1 MGVHIKK
8 QRKIFMKLLDNATL
22 RKKLLYL
29 VIASGAIAML
39 IIVMSYLGMNTM
51 HDSVGTIYR
60 DRVVPLAHLKKVSDY
75 YAVNIVDATH
85 KVRSSELTF
94 KEGLDNIT
102 QARLGIS
109 KEWQAYTST
118 FLTSEEKQLVE
129 KASKEFTV
137 ADATVEHIIDV
148 MQRNDSSALVALIQS
163 ELYKSIDP
171 VTGTIASLITVQLD
185 VSNQEYEKSENA
197 FSMTSWGQIIAV
209 IFGAFLI
216 GIISKVIIK
225 SITLNINEIRNGMT
239 TFMEGKYDTRIDIHT
254 QDELG
259 NIAHQFNQVASKMEE
274 IIREINEKMAE
285 ISQLTNTKE
294 LLEHISIIAS
304 QVNEATEQVASSATQ
319 ISATTM
325 QMSRT
330 VEDQSVQVNGIA
342 AAMEEMTATISDTT
356 QQISKATT
364 MSNEATHQALQGGR
378 VVENT
383 IVSINRIADVV
394 IQSAGSVE
402 QLGKNSE
409 QIGTIIETIEQ
420 IADQTNLLALNA
432 AIEAAR
438 AGEAGRGFAVVADEV
453 RKLAEQTRRATQ
465 EIAGTIRTIQQQTKT
480 VVDEISVGKSE
491 VEKTKVS
498 ATQTSEAL
506 GIIIERNQSLQ
517 EIINH
522 ISAASEE
529 QTATSVEVSSNVEH
543 ISSAF
548 TETAAAVSQVAQT
561 ATRLADLTEELRNLA
576 GQLESDDTRAA
587 NNAGVKALQSKH
599 QYRLS

>member
-1 MGVHIKK
+1 MNNWFSNLSVV
-8 QRKIFMKLLDNATL
+8 RKLNIGFGALLLFLIIISGYGIYSQFSNARNSQL
-22 RKKLLYL
+22 VNQQAIEPL
-29 VIASGAIAML
+29 VIM
-39 IIVMSYLGMNTM
+39 
-51 HDSVGTIYR
+51 
-60 DRVVPLAHLKKVSDY
+60 
-75 YAVNIVDATH
+75 
-85 KVRSSELTF
+85 
-94 KEGLDNIT
+94 
-102 QARLGIS
+102 
-109 KEWQAYTST
+109 
-118 FLTSEEKQLVE
+118 
-129 KASKEFTV
+129 
-137 ADATVEHIIDV
+137 
-148 MQRNDSSALVALIQS
+148 
-163 ELYKSIDP
+163 
-171 VTGTIASLITVQLD
+171 
-185 VSNQEYEKSENA
+185 
-197 FSMTSWGQIIAV
+197 
-209 IFGAFLI
+209 
-216 GIISKVIIK
+216 SKVIARYKDARIGLRDG
-225 SITLNINEIRNGMT
+225 IFVAQLNRTEETEKFFLEATKALADAKELSKKYQSTIVTDEGRRLHEVFEQRLDKLTAVALKIADESKKGNAEVTVNMLVNQCFNAGHDVDVSANELLEQKVRISNEINDKIQSAVQTGLIMALI
-239 TFMEGKYDTRIDIHT
+239 FSLLSIAVGIF
-254 QDELG
+254 LG
-259 NIAHQFNQVASKMEE
+259 NRIVGSIRTPIEILTAATNALAHGDFDARVRIETNEEFGVLAGHFNVMGEKLRIMVNEIHEKMEE
-274 IIREINEKMAE
+274 I
-285 ISQLTNTKE
+285 SQLANTKE
-294 LLEHISIIAS
+294 LLEHISGIAM
-304 QVNEATEQVASSATQ
+304 QVHAATEQVASSATQ

-330 VEDQSVQVNGIA
+330 VEDQSVQVNGVA

-364 MSNEATHQALQGGR
+364 MSNEATHQAIQGGH

-383 IVSINRIADVV
+383 INSINRIADVV

-465 EIAGTIRTIQQQTKT
+465 EIAGTIRTIQTQTKT
-480 VVDEISVGKSE
+480 VVEEISVGKSE

-561 ATRLADLTEELRNLA
+561 ANRLADLTEELRNLA
-576 GQLESDDTRAA
+576 GQLEADDARTA
-587 NNAGVKALQSKH
+587 NNSGVKALQSKH

>member
-1 MGVHIKK
+1 MFSSFAHFSVAKKLNYSYTLLIIMSLCIATYGMYSLQTGAQDSGIIKK
-8 QRKIFMKLLDNATL
+8 NITEPIALLGKIQARYKDARIALRDGIFLDQIGKSTESQSYHRKAVKDIDEALSLSDEFGKTILTAEGARLHRDFN
-22 RKKLLYL
+22 KKLAILGTVAKATAEESKKGNKEVTAAMLVNQCFRAGEEVDKAIEKMFSQKMSLSVKLTEELTQNSIVTVYVMLAITVVVIVL
-29 VIASGAIAML
+29 VIILSRLIVNSIRRPVEILIKATNSLAQGDFSARANIETKEEFGALASHFNAMGEKLEEMVRHIEEKTVESQRLAESASAML
-39 IIVMSYLGMNTM
+39 GRM
-51 HDSVGTIYR
+51 
-60 DRVVPLAHLKKVSDY
+60 K
-75 YAVNIVDATH
+75 
-85 KVRSSELTF
+85 
-94 KEGLDNIT
+94 
-102 QARLGIS
+102 
-109 KEWQAYTST
+109 
-118 FLTSEEKQLVE
+118 
-129 KASKEFTV
+129 
-137 ADATVEHIIDV
+137 
-148 MQRNDSSALVALIQS
+148 
-163 ELYKSIDP
+163 
-171 VTGTIASLITVQLD
+171 
-185 VSNQEYEKSENA
+185 
-197 FSMTSWGQIIAV
+197 
-209 IFGAFLI
+209 
-216 GIISKVIIK
+216 
-225 SITLNINEIRNGMT
+225 
-239 TFMEGKYDTRIDIHT
+239 
-254 QDELG
+254 
-259 NIAHQFNQVASKMEE
+259 
-274 IIREINEKMAE
+274 E
-285 ISQLTNTKE
+285 ISV
-294 LLEHISIIAS
+294 

-342 AAMEEMTATISDTT
+342 AAMEEMTATIGDTT
-356 QQISKATT
+356 QQINKATI
-364 MSNEATHQALQGGR
+364 MSNEATHQAIQGGH

-383 IVSINRIADVV
+383 INSINRIADVV
-394 IQSAGSVE
+394 IQSVGSVE

-480 VVDEISVGKSE
+480 VVEEISVGKSE

-561 ATRLADLTEELRNLA
+561 ANRLADLTEELRNLA
-576 GQLESDDTRAA
+576 GQLEADDARLA
-587 NNAGVKALQSKH
+587 NNSGVKALQSKH

>member
-1 MGVHIKK
+1 
-8 QRKIFMKLLDNATL
+8 MKLLDNATL

-85 KVRSSELTF
+85 KVRNSELTY

-118 FLTSEEKQLVE
+118 FLTTEEKQLVE
-129 KASKEFTV
+129 KATKEFTV

-225 SITLNINEIRNGMT
+225 SITLNINEIHNGMT
-239 TFMEGKYDTRIDIHT
+239 TFMDGNYDTRIDIHT

-259 NIAHQFNQVASKMEE
+259 NIAHQFNQVASKMED

-294 LLEHISIIAS
+294 LLEHISIIAN

-330 VEDQSVQVNGIA
+330 VEDQSLQVNGVA
-342 AAMEEMTATISDTT
+342 AAMEEMTATIADTT
-356 QQISKATT
+356 QQISKATV
-364 MSNEATHQALQGGR
+364 MSQEASDEAKTGGK

-383 IVSINRIADVV
+383 MKSINRIADIV

-409 QIGTIIETIEQ
+409 QIGAIIETIEQ

-465 EIAGTIRTIQQQTKT
+465 EIAGTIRTIQTQTKT
-480 VVDEISVGKSE
+480 VVEEISVGKSE

-561 ATRLADLTEELRNLA
+561 ATRLADLTEELRHLA
-576 GQLESDDTRAA
+576 QQLDQDSDNTTQNVR
-587 NNAGVKALQSKH
+587 VEKSTLTSRPQK
-599 QYRLS
+599 YLR